1 MENQIIAISYGPTE
15 DKLTRKS
22 ILNYF
27 KHTGFEMQDE
37 SNSLMSDG
45 KTNFVCSIF
54 EKTGYLMFK
63 EVNGCELPAPVFDY
77 IFTLRDDTTIISLG
91 VETPDTWES
100 IQTDSEYSLKR
111 FKSIWNEDV

>member
-15 DKLTRKS
+15 NKLTRLS
-22 ILNYF
+22 ILDYF
-27 KHTGFEMQDE
+27 KDSGFEMLDE

-63 EVNGCELPAPVFDY
+63 EVNGCELPAPVGDY
-77 IFTLRDDTTIISLG
+77 IFTLQDDTTIISLG

-111 FKSIWNEDV
+111 FKSIWNEEV

>member
-77 IFTLRDDTTIISLG
+77 IF
-91 VETPDTWES
+91 
-100 IQTDSEYSLKR
+100 
-111 FKSIWNEDV
+111 